1 MKTISMTEF
10 RKEPG
15 KILHQVSEHLE
26 SFLIL
31 KDGKPVAKL
40 IQFSVDDIIEL
51 NRTGNGSTY
60 VYTKNGKL
68 IKE

>member
-1 MKTISMTEF
+1 M
-10 RKEPG
+10 
-15 KILHQVSEHLE
+15 SEHLE

-51 NRTGNGSTY
+51 NRTENGPTY